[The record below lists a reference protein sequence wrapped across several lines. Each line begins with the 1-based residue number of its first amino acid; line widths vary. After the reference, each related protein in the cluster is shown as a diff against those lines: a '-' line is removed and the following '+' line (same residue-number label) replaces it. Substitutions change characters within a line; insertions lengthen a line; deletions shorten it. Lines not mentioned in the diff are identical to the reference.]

1 MNRFTF
7 TTEKD
12 DTKVTKTMTGSM
24 RVGALSKGLLLVHDH
39 EVDLVIICTVP
50 PTVSLLNSVF
60 AILPEK
66 LKVFDFF
73 KWLVSCIRTS
83 VFIYCLFLQIV
94 AKDDTYTVNKHEE
107 AAKLTVETISE
118 EEKYVVN
125 VILTSPSI
133 REAILSAAEGGKWII
148 INYS

>member
-73 KWLVSCIRTS
+73 K
-83 VFIYCLFLQIV
+83 
-94 AKDDTYTVNKHEE
+94 
-107 AAKLTVETISE
+107 
-118 EEKYVVN
+118 
-125 VILTSPSI
+125 
-133 REAILSAAEGGKWII
+133 
-148 INYS
+148 